1 MHVLS
6 KILPAELYAI
16 VYSSPVDCWSS
27 IQSNHKMQ
35 LSTMLRAHTQP
46 QQHLPDIKISVF
58 KTIEF
63 SFTVTY
69 CSCTPLDYT

>member
-16 VYSSPVDCWSS
+16 VYSSPVDRWST

-46 QQHLPDIKISVF
+46 QQHLPDIKISVY

-63 SFTVTY
+63 SFTVT
-69 CSCTPLDYT
+69 LRL